1 MSLKVAS
8 STRRR
13 WLFPGAP
20 TVVSWPVIWLASTQG
35 STRPAWLAILSSIWP
50 LWFAALTSQT
60 GTSWHAHSHTHAHIC
75 LLISWLCQL
84 RTTTQHLLFYHLY
97 PCSQIWQLYASKW
110 DKGHVSTSLS
120 RKEVF
125 NNAHWVI
132 LFILSFCWCSNY
144 DFCRCMVEAG
154 FDYSTDCLPDPA
166 VWEQMLNK
174 SPIKHVTQVCVLLCM
189 SFDCVHITSQH
200 VGVVTQCSN
209 LRWSLM

>member
-132 LFILSFCWCSNY
+132 LFILSFCWCSMTFAGAWLRLGSTTAQTVYPILLFGN
-144 DFCRCMVEAG
+144 RCWTSPPLNMSHRYV
-154 FDYSTDCLPDPA
+154 YCCVCLLT
-166 VWEQMLNK
+166 VCISLHNML
-174 SPIKHVTQVCVLLCM
+174 V
-189 SFDCVHITSQH
+189 
-200 VGVVTQCSN
+200 
-209 LRWSLM
+209 